1 MKEAV
6 RTRQLGLPAS
16 VNPEDGRL
24 LTLAE
29 VLANPSA
36 TKVEDLPV
44 EHLISLVRARWKA
57 GEWVDVIWGTDGLIE
72 LDRGIEELEKQTDM
86 GKAMMQVSLRA
97 LEMVHE
103 DINEEE
109 AS

>member
-1 MKEAV
+1 MKEAA
-6 RTRQLGLPAS
+6 RNTQLGLAAS

-44 EHLISLVRARWKA
+44 EHRISLVRARWKA
-57 GEWVDVIWGTDGLIE
+57 GEWVDVIWGPDGLIT
-72 LDRGIEELEKQTDM
+72 LDRGIEELEKQSDM
-86 GKAMMQVSLRA
+86 GKAMMKVGLRA
-97 LEMVHE
+97 LEMVRE
-103 DINEEE
+103 DINKEE